1 MLDRIIAI
9 ARKEWIQILRD
20 PRTLAVVIALPI
32 VMLGLY
38 GYAFKLEVEHLP
50 VAVYDLDRGKAA
62 RDLIAQ
68 MSASEY
74 LDVRGFVHDP
84 VGVARALDGGFAKA
98 VVVFPRSFSQ
108 NLKSGRRAELQTI
121 VDGSDANTAMLAI
134 GYVNQI
140 VARYAETIL
149 VQAINRQ
156 APALSVAGPVE
167 AHYRAWYNQ
176 DLKSSHFIIPGLIAV
191 VLMMLSGL
199 LTAMTVVRERER
211 GTMEQL
217 IVSPVTSRE
226 LIVGKLI
233 PYVGIAMADVALG
246 VALGQ
251 LLFDVPLRGS
261 PFSLFLSS
269 LIFLT
274 AALGIGL
281 LISVVATSQQAAMS
295 IAWMITMLPSV
306 LLSGFLYPIASMPKF
321 VQAITYFVPARYY
334 VELLRAIFLKGVG
347 PAALWQPLLA
357 LLVFSVAVLFLSVVR
372 FQKSL

>member
-1 MLDRIIAI
+1 
-9 ARKEWIQILRD
+9 
-20 PRTLAVVIALPI
+20 
-32 VMLGLY
+32 
-38 GYAFKLEVEHLP
+38 
-50 VAVYDLDRGKAA
+50 
-62 RDLIAQ
+62 
-68 MSASEY
+68 
-74 LDVRGFVHDP
+74 
-84 VGVARALDGGFAKA
+84 
-98 VVVFPRSFSQ
+98 
-108 NLKSGRRAELQTI
+108 
-121 VDGSDANTAMLAI
+121 
-134 GYVNQI
+134 
-140 VARYAETIL
+140 
-149 VQAINRQ
+149 
-156 APALSVAGPVE
+156 
-167 AHYRAWYNQ
+167 
-176 DLKSSHFIIPGLIAV
+176 
-191 VLMMLSGL
+191 
-199 LTAMTVVRERER
+199 
-211 GTMEQL
+211 MEQL